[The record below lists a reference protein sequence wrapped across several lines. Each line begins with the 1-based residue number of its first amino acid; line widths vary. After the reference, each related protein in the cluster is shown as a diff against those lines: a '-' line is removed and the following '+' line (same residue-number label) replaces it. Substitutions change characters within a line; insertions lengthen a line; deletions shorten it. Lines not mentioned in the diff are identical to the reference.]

1 MGDRVGRLIGA
12 EPGETV
18 VTDTTSIN
26 IYKALHAA
34 LGLRPDRTVI
44 LAEADSFPTDLYMA
58 EGVAASR
65 AGVTLR
71 LAPGGDRSRSR

>member
-1 MGDRVGRLIGA
+1 M
-12 EPGETV
+12 

-44 LAEADSFPTDLYMA
+44 LAEADSFPTDLYIA
-58 EGVAASR
+58 EGVAAAR
-65 AGVTLR
+65 AGATLR
-71 LAPGGDRSRSR
+71 LASEGVALDR